1 MLESINILILRYLFN
16 CNVTDVANNNDYIFI
31 VKDYVFLRW
40 KDENTTEKRD
50 KRYVLVSTENLDKF
64 LEDNRWMEIN

>member
-50 KRYVLVSTENLDKF
+50 KHYVLVSTENLDKF